1 MWALAISQFVFVLY
15 KVNVYSV
22 MGESRW
28 VNPVRTRWVTF
39 ILFIY
44 IFINLFVFHFLK

>member
-1 MWALAISQFVFVLY
+1 MWPLAISQFVFVLY
-15 KVNVYSV
+15 KVNVYSA

-44 IFINLFVFHFLK
+44 IFINLFVFLFPK